1 MNVCLLSDKYPPD
14 PGGLAVSARRLAL
27 GLAAAGHA
35 VHVCAPD
42 AALPPGQLTNTVQD
56 GLHLHRLGV
65 HRRRDDTRSD
75 WFERVVS
82 LHRHHRFDL
91 LHGYYLAGAGFVA
104 VYAARYLDLPAV
116 VSARGNDLDRT
127 VFDPGQ
133 AGAIV
138 WALAQAGAVTAVST
152 DLARRARALSGRE
165 VRVIPNGVDAGLFA
179 PAARD
184 TALAG
189 RFRAG
194 EVPLV
199 GFVGEARQKKGLGI
213 LLPAFGRTV
222 AAGSPAHLLLVGGT
236 RPEAAEMVAVFQA
249 RQPQAPVSVIPPV
262 DHDRLPA
269 WYNLLDILVLPSL
282 RDGLP
287 NALLEGM
294 ACGRA
299 VIASHTGGIPDVVR
313 HGENGWLVPPG
324 DEAALAAALAELM
337 SRPDERAALGRAARA
352 TVTGKFT
359 PAAELAANLALYADL
374 LGPAASG
381 KPPAAAPGPSAR

>member
-27 GLAAAGHA
+27 GLAGAGHTA
-35 VHVCAPD
+35 HVCAPD
-42 AALPPGQLTNTVQD
+42 PALLPGQTAEAILD
-56 GLHLHRLGV
+56 GVYLHRLGA
-65 HRRRDDTRSD
+65 HRRSDDTRSD
-75 WFERVVS
+75 WFERVVY
-82 LHRHHRFDL
+82 LHQTHRFDL

-104 VYAARYLDLPAV
+104 VYAARYLGLPAI

-133 AGAIV
+133 AGPIL
-138 WALAQAGAVTAVST
+138 WALANASVVTAVST

-179 PAARD
+179 PAEKDA
-184 TALAG
+184 ALAAQ
-189 RFRAG
+189 FRAG
-194 EVPLV
+194 EAPLV
-199 GFVGEARQKKGLGI
+199 GFVGEARQKKGLGV
-213 LLPAFGRTV
+213 LLPAFGRAV
-222 AAGSPAHLLLVGGT
+222 AGGSPAHLLLVGRA

-249 RQPQAPVSVIPPV
+249 RQPGAPVSVVPQV
-262 DHDRLPA
+262 DHHRLPA

-299 VIASHTGGIPDVVR
+299 VIASRAGGIPDVVC
-313 HGENGWLVPPG
+313 HGQNGWLVPPG
-324 DEAALAAALAELM
+324 DEAALAAALAALLA
-337 SRPDERAALGRAARA
+337 RPDERAALGRAARA
-352 TVTGKFT
+352 TVTEKFT

-374 LGPAASG
+374 VGPAASG
-381 KPPAAAPGPSAR
+381 KLPAAVPGPPAR

>member
-27 GLAAAGHA
+27 GLAAAGHT
-35 VHVCAPD
+35 VHVCTPD
-42 AALPPGQLTNTVQD
+42 PALLPGQPADIVQD
-56 GLHLHRLGV
+56 GVHLHRLGA
-65 HRRRDDTRSD
+65 HRRSDDTRSD

-82 LHRHHRFDL
+82 LHRDNRFDL

-104 VYAARYLDLPAV
+104 AYAARYLGLPAV

-133 AGAIV
+133 AGAIL
-138 WALAQAGAVTAVST
+138 WTLANAGAVTAVST

-179 PAARD
+179 PAARETEL
-184 TALAG
+184 TA

-194 EVPLV
+194 EAPLV
-199 GFVGEARQKKGLGI
+199 GFVGEARHKKGLGI
-213 LLPAFGRTV
+213 LLPAFGRAV
-222 AAGSPAHLLLVGGT
+222 AAGSPAHLLLVGGA

-249 RQPQAPVSVIPPV
+249 RQPQVPVSVVPQV
-262 DHDRLPA
+262 AHHRLPA

-299 VIASHTGGIPDVVR
+299 VIASRAGGIPDVVD

-324 DEAALAAALAELM
+324 DEAALAAALAALLA
-337 SRPDERAALGRAARA
+337 RPDERAALGRAARA
-352 TVTGKFT
+352 TVTEKFT

-381 KPPAAAPGPSAR
+381 KPPAAVPGPPAR